1 MWGINEM
8 NQLADIARLL
18 QTAEEEKPHLCK
30 YYEGIKGGF
39 TRQRS
44 SKVGEVL
51 DSIVRPL
58 VADDALK
65 KHPELVSLIDN
76 DQILSRLR
84 EKLRRLFYGV
94 FKDEFERHRQI
105 RHRITEHFDHKTAFA
120 VLPEALRLTVEQ
132 QRQRDFEPPH
142 GWLMY
147 GISDDTKHEAR
158 FALVDEVLTT
168 AWREVI
174 LQVPFSQE
182 GYAKC
187 PRIRRVRRFTHY
199 FMGLFHRFAGR
210 LIEQYCLHYK
220 LAIERDP
227 NELMVPP
234 ELRTYKA
241 AEEDQ
246 SI

>member
-1 MWGINEM
+1 MLNTSKPHAGATALSERTSVGKYSVQCLNLERFASSPSADVVIRLMWGINEM

-120 VLPEALRLTVEQ
+120 VLPEAL
-132 QRQRDFEPPH
+132 
-142 GWLMY
+142 
-147 GISDDTKHEAR
+147 
-158 FALVDEVLTT
+158 
-168 AWREVI
+168 
-174 LQVPFSQE
+174 
-182 GYAKC
+182 
-187 PRIRRVRRFTHY
+187 
-199 FMGLFHRFAGR
+199 
-210 LIEQYCLHYK
+210 
-220 LAIERDP
+220 
-227 NELMVPP
+227 
-234 ELRTYKA
+234 
-241 AEEDQ
+241 
-246 SI
+246 